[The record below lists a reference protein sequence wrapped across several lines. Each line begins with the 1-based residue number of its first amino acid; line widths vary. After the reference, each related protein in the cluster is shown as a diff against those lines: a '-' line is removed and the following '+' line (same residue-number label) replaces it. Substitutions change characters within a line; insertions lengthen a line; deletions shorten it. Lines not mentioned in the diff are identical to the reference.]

1 VLCPGT
7 VTPTGGAKP
16 CVTAIPGRTAHFLR
30 RGIAFAAN
38 FLPKSAR
45 GIQHKVS
52 VSILI
57 VDDEFLPRKN
67 LARALES
74 EDYHVYQAEN
84 GEEAI
89 DACNKLDF
97 DLVLSDLKMP
107 GTDGLGLLRHLRN
120 ASPQTMFIL
129 MTGYASVDSAIEAF
143 RMGAH
148 DYILKPVVIEDV
160 LQKIGRL
167 LQYKS
172 LAWEVQMLRREINA
186 NSESTSLVGE
196 SRGIEDILAMISKVA
211 PTSSNVLIT
220 GESGVGKEVVARTIH
235 LQSPRKDKVFL
246 PVNCSAIPETL
257 LESQLFGYVKGA
269 FTGAIGSQEG
279 LFQRAQGGTIF
290 LDEIGELPLSLQP
303 KILRVIEDKE
313 VLPIGSTQPSRLNVR
328 IIASTNRDL
337 QAEVAA
343 ERFREDLF
351 YRLNV
356 ISIRVPALRE
366 RREDIPLLVDHL
378 IRRHNAEM
386 KRTYRGAGNTALKIL
401 MSLPWKGN
409 VRELDNVLERAMILG
424 NGEWITPAE
433 LPPCEAPQEES
444 TLLVGNNL
452 RTAVQSYEKSHIE
465 NILKET
471 AGDKTRAAQLL
482 GVSRS
487 SLYRKLESLGI
498 REN

>member
-1 VLCPGT
+1 M
-7 VTPTGGAKP
+7 
-16 CVTAIPGRTAHFLR
+16 
-30 RGIAFAAN
+30 
-38 FLPKSAR
+38 
-45 GIQHKVS
+45 S

-57 VDDEFLPRKN
+57 ADDESLPRKN
-67 LARALES
+67 LARVLES

-84 GEEAI
+84 GDEAI
-89 DACNKLDF
+89 DAVNKLDF

-120 ASPQTMFIL
+120 VSPQTMFIL

-160 LQKIGRL
+160 LQKISRL

-172 LAWEVQMLRREINA
+172 LAWEVQILRREINA
-186 NSESTSLVGE
+186 NSESTGLVGE
-196 SRGIEDILAMISKVA
+196 SRGIQDILAMISKVA

-269 FTGAIGSQEG
+269 FTGAVGSQEG

-337 QAEVAA
+337 QGEVAA

-386 KRTYRGAGNTALKIL
+386 KRTYRGAGNAALKIL

-433 LPPCEAPQEES
+433 LPQCEVPQDEINLS
-444 TLLVGNNL
+444 VGNNL

>member
-1 VLCPGT
+1 MRHLPGEN
-7 VTPTGGAKP
+7 
-16 CVTAIPGRTAHFLR
+16 R
-30 RGIAFAAN
+30 
-38 FLPKSAR
+38 LPESKT
-45 GIQHKVS
+45 KVS

-120 ASPQTMFIL
+120 VSPQTMFIL

-160 LQKIGRL
+160 LQKISRL

-186 NSESTSLVGE
+186 NSESTGLVGE

-235 LQSPRKDKVFL
+235 LQSSRKDKVFL

-337 QAEVAA
+337 QTEVAA

>member
-1 VLCPGT
+1 
-7 VTPTGGAKP
+7 
-16 CVTAIPGRTAHFLR
+16 
-30 RGIAFAAN
+30 
-38 FLPKSAR
+38 
-45 GIQHKVS
+45 VS

-57 VDDEFLPRKN
+57 ADDESLPRKN
-67 LARALES
+67 LARVLES

-84 GEEAI
+84 GDEAI
-89 DACNKLDF
+89 DAVNKLDF

-120 ASPQTMFIL
+120 VSPQTMFIL

-160 LQKIGRL
+160 LQKISRL

-172 LAWEVQMLRREINA
+172 LAWEVQILRREINA
-186 NSESTSLVGE
+186 NSESTGLVGE
-196 SRGIEDILAMISKVA
+196 SRGIQDILAMISKVA

-269 FTGAIGSQEG
+269 FTGAVGSQEG

-337 QAEVAA
+337 QGEVAT

-386 KRTYRGAGNTALKIL
+386 KRTYRGAGNAALKIL

-433 LPPCEAPQEES
+433 LPQCEVPQDEINLS
-444 TLLVGNNL
+444 VGNNL

>member
-1 VLCPGT
+1 M
-7 VTPTGGAKP
+7 
-16 CVTAIPGRTAHFLR
+16 
-30 RGIAFAAN
+30 
-38 FLPKSAR
+38 
-45 GIQHKVS
+45 S

-57 VDDEFLPRKN
+57 ADDESLPRKN
-67 LARALES
+67 LARVLES

-84 GEEAI
+84 GDEAI
-89 DACNKLDF
+89 DAVNKLDF

-107 GTDGLGLLRHLRN
+107 GADGLGLLRHLRN
-120 ASPQTMFIL
+120 VSPQTMFIL

-160 LQKIGRL
+160 LQKISRL

-172 LAWEVQMLRREINA
+172 LAWEVQILRREINA
-186 NSESTSLVGE
+186 NSESTGLVGE
-196 SRGIEDILAMISKVA
+196 SRGIQDILAMISKVA

-269 FTGAIGSQEG
+269 FTGAVGSQEG

-337 QAEVAA
+337 QGEVAA

-386 KRTYRGAGNTALKIL
+386 KRTYRGAGNAALKIL

-433 LPPCEAPQEES
+433 LPQCEVPQDEINLS
-444 TLLVGNNL
+444 VGNNL

>member
-1 VLCPGT
+1 M
-7 VTPTGGAKP
+7 
-16 CVTAIPGRTAHFLR
+16 
-30 RGIAFAAN
+30 
-38 FLPKSAR
+38 
-45 GIQHKVS
+45 S

-84 GEEAI
+84 GAEAI
-89 DACNKLDF
+89 DASNKLDF

-107 GTDGLGLLRHLRN
+107 GIDGLGLLRHLRN
-120 ASPQTMFIL
+120 VSPQTMFIL

-160 LQKIGRL
+160 LQKISRL

-186 NSESTSLVGE
+186 NSESTGLVGE
-196 SRGIEDILAMISKVA
+196 SRGIEDILAMIAKVA

-290 LDEIGELPLSLQP
+290 LDEIGEVPLSLQP

-337 QAEVAA
+337 QTEVAA

-444 TLLVGNNL
+444 TQLVGNNL

-498 REN
+498 RDN

>member
-1 VLCPGT
+1 M
-7 VTPTGGAKP
+7 
-16 CVTAIPGRTAHFLR
+16 
-30 RGIAFAAN
+30 
-38 FLPKSAR
+38 
-45 GIQHKVS
+45 S

-57 VDDEFLPRKN
+57 ADDESLPRKN
-67 LARALES
+67 LARVLES

-84 GEEAI
+84 GDEAI
-89 DACNKLDF
+89 DAVNKLDF

-120 ASPQTMFIL
+120 VSPQTMFIL

-160 LQKIGRL
+160 LQKISRL

-172 LAWEVQMLRREINA
+172 LAWEVQILRREINA
-186 NSESTSLVGE
+186 NSESTGLVGE
-196 SRGIEDILAMISKVA
+196 SRGIQDILAMISKVA

-269 FTGAIGSQEG
+269 FTGAVGSQEG

-337 QAEVAA
+337 QGEVAT

-386 KRTYRGAGNTALKIL
+386 KRTYRGAGNAALKIL

-433 LPPCEAPQEES
+433 LPQCEVPQDEINLS
-444 TLLVGNNL
+444 VGNNL

>member
-1 VLCPGT
+1 M
-7 VTPTGGAKP
+7 
-16 CVTAIPGRTAHFLR
+16 
-30 RGIAFAAN
+30 
-38 FLPKSAR
+38 SAT
-45 GIQHKVS
+45 
-52 VSILI
+52 ILI
-57 VDDEFLPRKN
+57 ADDESLPRKN
-67 LARALES
+67 LARVLES
-74 EDYHVYQAEN
+74 EEYHIYQAEN
-84 GEEAI
+84 GDEAI
-89 DACNKLDF
+89 DALNKVDF

-107 GTDGLGLLRHLRN
+107 GTDGLGVLRHVRN
-120 ASPQTMFIL
+120 VSPQTMFIL

-143 RMGAH
+143 RMGVH

-160 LQKIGRL
+160 LQKVHRL

-172 LAWEVQMLRREINA
+172 LAWEVQILRRQITA
-186 NSESTSLVGE
+186 HTQATSLIGE
-196 SRGIEDILAMISKVA
+196 SRAIRDILSMISKVA
-211 PTSSNVLIT
+211 PTGSNVLIT
-220 GESGVGKEVVARTIH
+220 GESGVGKEVVARSIH

-257 LESQLFGYVKGA
+257 LESQLFGHVKGA
-269 FTGAIGSQEG
+269 FTGAAGSQEG

-313 VLPIGSTQPSRLNVR
+313 VLPIGSTHPSKLNVR
-328 IIASTNRDL
+328 IIAATNRDL
-337 QAEVAA
+337 QQEVAA
-343 ERFREDLF
+343 ERFREDLY

-356 ISIRVPALRE
+356 INIRVPALKE

-386 KRTYRGAGNTALKIL
+386 KRTYKGAGNAALKIL

-424 NGEWITPAE
+424 NGEWITPEE
-433 LPPCEAPQEES
+433 LPQGETPKDEPSVTA
-444 TLLVGNNL
+444 GNNL
-452 RTAVQSYEKSHIE
+452 RTAVQSYERSHIE
-465 NILKET
+465 NVLKET
-471 AGDKTRAAQLL
+471 AGDKTRAAHLL

-498 REN
+498 HNGD